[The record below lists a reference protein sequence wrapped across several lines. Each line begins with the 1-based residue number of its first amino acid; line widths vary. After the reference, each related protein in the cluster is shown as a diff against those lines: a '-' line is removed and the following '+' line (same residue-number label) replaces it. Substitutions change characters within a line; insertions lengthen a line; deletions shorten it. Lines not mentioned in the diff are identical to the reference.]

1 MLPVAEHILLESD
14 LREVPVR
21 GSARKVHAGVAFRSR
36 LRRRSLQLEIID
48 YYYLCVRCCSR
59 STRLEYVLDL
69 RFVGTPQLTRHI
81 SWRWITAAMLLAM
94 LLAYGIATPD
104 VPTLPR
110 WQRHWF
116 EVYGAIVGAWVVVTL
131 VAAWRTTTT
140 VRLIS
145 TDGAATLL
153 EYTSGLGTL
162 RGVRRFMAKVAA
174 HIRLA
179 AAARRGTRAAHLR
192 DAMREH
198 ARLRELGALSGP
210 QYESAKTHILG
221 QHSPAKAPSFARAA
235 ARFSAAR
242 SGSRTTSR

>member
-1 MLPVAEHILLESD
+1 M
-14 LREVPVR
+14 R
-21 GSARKVHAGVAFRSR
+21 GSARKVHAGASFRSR

-48 YYYLCVRCCSR
+48 YYYLCVRSCSR
-59 STRLEYVLDL
+59 STRIEYVLDL
-69 RFVGTPQLTRHI
+69 RFVGTPQLTRRI
-81 SWRWITAAMLLAM
+81 SWRWIAAAMVLTALLAH
-94 LLAYGIATPD
+94 GIATPGLA
-104 VPTLPR
+104 TLSQ

-116 EVYGAIVGAWVVVTL
+116 EVYGAIAGAWAVVTL
-131 VAAWRTTTT
+131 VAVWRTTTT

-174 HIRLA
+174 HIHLA
-179 AAARRGTRAAHLR
+179 AAARRSTRAAHLR

-221 QHSPAKAPSFARAA
+221 QHSPAKAPSSARASA
-235 ARFSAAR
+235 KFPAAR
-242 SGSRTTSR
+242 SGSRTASR